1 MARKHSF
8 IKLKDSEFEELTTL
22 VNVGTHPSREI
33 RRARIL
39 LLNHQ
44 GYTSDQ
50 VVDILRCSKLTF
62 YNIVNKY
69 KEEGFDNAI
78 IDKPRSGRP
87 PVYSG
92 KERAKVTALACS
104 DAPKG
109 YAKWSVRLLAHK
121 AVELDYVNNGAICPA
136 TIHRILKKTT

>member
-92 KERAKVTALACS
+92 KERAKVTALRSEEHTSELQSRENLVC
-104 DAPKG
+104 
-109 YAKWSVRLLAHK
+109 RLLL
-121 AVELDYVNNGAICPA
+121 E
-136 TIHRILKKTT
+136 KKKE